1 MKTYQS
7 VLPAASR
14 RECQADRTRERH
26 LGRQMKSSLLQIF
39 SNGFWFCQDC
49 QARCERIE
57 GENGQPHSCDRCN
70 SPRIEYVQP
79 AWLIEPGD
87 LAPKE
92 AA

>member
-1 MKTYQS
+1 MKSYQCA
-7 VLPAASR
+7 LPAASR
-14 RECQADRTRERH
+14 SERTRLRH
-26 LGRQMKSSLLQIF
+26 LSREIKSNLLQIF
-39 SNGFWFCQDC
+39 RDGFWFCPDC

-57 GENGQPHSCDRCN
+57 GENGQPHSCDRCG
-70 SPRIEYVQP
+70 SSRIEYVQP